1 MTKTEDRL
9 PVIAAIDL
17 GTNSFHLVVTAIG
30 SKGTLK
36 VSTTEKEM
44 VRLGTGSGDMKQINV
59 VAMERGINCMV
70 RFAELAKSRNADIVA
85 VATSAVREASNR
97 NEFLRKVKDKSGV
110 DVQVISG
117 YEEGRLI
124 YIGVIHALPVLNKK
138 TLIIDIGGGSTET
151 VVGQN
156 GNLRYVSSAKLGAIR
171 LTKRFDLDT
180 NPTKENIEACREY
193 IHGEWAPTIKRLDE
207 CSFETV
213 VGTSGTILNLAVM
226 AMNNNEK
233 DIPDVLNGITVTR
246 KSLQKV
252 INRIVKAKS
261 VKERLRI
268 LKIDANRADIILGGA
283 LILEYFLSALN
294 IKKIHISTYALREG
308 LVFDYERK
316 LKSVKKYQ
324 HLDRLRFD
332 SVQSSAQQFGVDL
345 KHAEHVMRTS
355 LTLFD
360 DLAKLHK
367 LGVKERELLEA
378 AAILHDVG
386 YHISHDMHHK
396 HSYYILKNCLLPGFT
411 NNEKE
416 LIANVARYHR
426 KSHPKKKHENFS
438 VLSSNKQKIVRIL
451 SSFLRIAEGID
462 RRRLQNVDSI
472 RGVLNG
478 DTYDVYIKPKS
489 KDENIDVEIWG
500 AIRRK
505 PLLEETFGLTVHFHL
520 DV

>member
-1 MTKTEDRL
+1 MMEDKL

-17 GTNSFHLVVTAIG
+17 GTNSFHLVVTAIA

-36 VSTTEKEM
+36 VFTTEKEM
-44 VRLGTGSGDMKQINV
+44 VRLGTGSGDMKELNV
-59 VAMERGINCMV
+59 VAIERGVNCMV
-70 RFAELAKSRNADIVA
+70 RFSELAKSRNADVVA

-97 NEFLRKVKDKSGV
+97 NEFLKKVKDKSGI

-151 VVGQN
+151 VVGLN
-156 GNLRYVSSAKLGAIR
+156 GEMQYVNSAKLGAIR
-171 LTKRFDLDT
+171 LTKRFNLDS
-180 NPTKENIEACREY
+180 NPTKENIKACREY
-193 IHGEWAPTIKRLDE
+193 IHGEWAPTIKRLGE
-207 CSFETV
+207 CKVKTV
-213 VGTSGTILNLAVM
+213 VGTSGTILSLAVM
-226 AMNNNEK
+226 AMSNNEEE
-233 DIPDVLNGITVTR
+233 IPDVLNGITVSR
-246 KSLQKV
+246 KNLQKV
-252 INRIVKAKS
+252 INKIAKAKS
-261 VKERLRI
+261 VKERLM
-268 LKIDANRADIILGGA
+268 LPKIDSNRADIILGGA
-283 LILEYFLSALN
+283 LILEYILKALN

-308 LVFDYERK
+308 LVFDYERR
-316 LKSVKKYQ
+316 LKSEKKCQ

-332 SVQSSAQQFGVDL
+332 SVQSSAIQFGVDL
-345 KHAEHVMRTS
+345 KHSEHVMRTS

-367 LGVKERELLEA
+367 LGNKERELLEA

-416 LIANVARYHR
+416 LIANIARYHR
-426 KSHPKKKHENFS
+426 KSHPKKKHENFAA
-438 VLSSNKQKIVRIL
+438 LTPNKQKIVKIL

-462 RRRLQNVDSI
+462 RRRLQNVVSV
-472 RGVLNG
+472 RGVLEG
-478 DTYDVYIKPKS
+478 DTYNVYMKS
-489 KDENIDVEIWG
+489 KSNDISIDVEIWG

-505 PLLEETFGLTVHFHL
+505 PLLEETLGLNVHFHL
-520 DV
+520 EV